1 MQLSF
6 TILDVVIYYSI
17 FFEDLQVTI
26 VASWISFDLAQVLN
40 PTTLISIYDIV
51 DALAGTDYVE
61 QATNGSGPINVTTVE
76 SYADIAVNTTAES
89 IEFGAG

>member
-6 TILDVVIYYSI
+6 TILDVIVYYTI

-26 VASWISFDLAQVLN
+26 VTSWISFDLTGVLN
-40 PTTLISIYDIV
+40 PSTLISIYDIV
-51 DALAGTDYVE
+51 DALAGTDYAE
-61 QATNGSGPINVTTVE
+61 QATNGSGPINVSTIE
-76 SYADIAVNTTAES
+76 NYADIAVNTTAES